1 MFGGKF
7 LTLYFCLVT
16 LLVTLQEQVFSPSHL
31 GKLLTGELMR
41 ENFIYKFVCQRLK
54 PFSRSPSNQLS
65 FKILVFLFCRHKV
78 KYNCCKFLFLFLK
91 IELFISMFVE
101 QGVAKA

>member
-1 MFGGKF
+1 MTEAF
-7 LTLYFCLVT
+7 
-16 LLVTLQEQVFSPSHL
+16 
-31 GKLLTGELMR
+31 
-41 ENFIYKFVCQRLK
+41 
-54 PFSRSPSNQLS
+54 QLS

-101 QGVAKA
+101 QGVAKAKITYLGI

>member
-16 LLVTLQEQVFSPSHL
+16 LLVTLQEQVFCPSHL

-41 ENFIYKFVCQRLK
+41 ENVIYKFVCQRLK
-54 PFSRSPSNQLS
+54 PFS
-65 FKILVFLFCRHKV
+65 
-78 KYNCCKFLFLFLK
+78 
-91 IELFISMFVE
+91 
-101 QGVAKA
+101 